1 MYRVDYFKRPLEF
14 HGAWCRTH
22 LAIAFYLCLF
32 CSSALLSVG
41 DVQAQASWNYLV
53 ETNQAGAA
61 VYLDGKLVG
70 VTRGDG
76 TLPVS
81 VTPGLR
87 TFRVEKE
94 GFVVEPAR
102 HAVEVARGGVSRT
115 IRFTLET
122 EPPPW
127 WQNWQALLFAALL
140 ALCAAL
146 ALTLAFV
153 LLRRERVGELNL
165 TTTFDRYEVIRTIG
179 RGGMATVF
187 LARDRHAGQTVALKV
202 MDANL
207 VHDTDLARKFIR
219 EGEALQRITGTYPTA
234 PVVRALRYG
243 REHNEEGGR
252 PFVALE
258 YLDGKSLLQVLQSRG
273 RLPLP
278 QALSAARQ
286 VAEGLA
292 AAHAHGIWHRDI
304 SPDNVFVIRYDGHQ
318 IEVKLID
325 FGVAKNEYTLIHT
338 LDGSIT
344 GKPAYMSPEQCRGES
359 LDGRTD
365 LYSLGALLYA
375 LLAGH
380 PPFSDP
386 NPLLVMRL
394 HESAPVP
401 SLPSDVAQPVRELVY
416 RLLSKRREDR
426 PATATELV
434 AVISAL
440 EQMEPIPL
448 IKP

>member
-1 MYRVDYFKRPLEF
+1 MMPSRSYRLCQVFACAVLVLLGGL
-14 HGAWCRTH
+14 GA
-22 LAIAFYLCLF
+22 
-32 CSSALLSVG
+32 
-41 DVQAQASWNYLV
+41 QAQSSWNYLV
-53 ETNQAGAA
+53 ETNEAGAA
-61 VYLDGKLVG
+61 VYLDDALVG

-76 TLPVS
+76 TLPVA

-94 GFVVEPAR
+94 GFVVDPDR
-102 HAVEVARGGVSRT
+102 HTVEVAQGGISRT
-115 IRFTLET
+115 IRFNLDT
-122 EPPPW
+122 EPLPW
-127 WQNWQALLFAALL
+127 WRNWQALLFAGLLTLCATL
-140 ALCAAL
+140 ALA
-146 ALTLAFV
+146 LAFV
-153 LLRRERVGELNL
+153 LVWRDREGGFTQ
-165 TTTFDRYEVIRTIG
+165 TTTFDRYDVIRTIG

-187 LARDRHAGQTVALKV
+187 LARDRLVGQTVALKV
-202 MDANL
+202 MDATL
-207 VHDTDLARKFIR
+207 VHDTDLSRKFIR

-243 REHNEEGGR
+243 REHNAEGGR

-258 YLDGKSLLQVLQSRG
+258 YLEGKSLLQVLKTSG
-273 RLPLP
+273 RLPVP

-292 AAHAHGIWHRDI
+292 AAHAHGIWHRDV
-304 SPDNVFVIRYDGHQ
+304 SPDNVFVIGFDRHTL
-318 IEVKLID
+318 EVKLID
-325 FGVAKNEYTLIHT
+325 FGVAKNEYTLVHT

-359 LDGRTD
+359 LDGRSD

-375 LLAGH
+375 LLAGQ

-401 SLPSDVAQPVRELVY
+401 SLPSDIPQRVCELVY
-416 RLLSKRREDR
+416 RLLSKRREGR
-426 PATATELV
+426 PASASELI
-434 AVISAL
+434 ARIDEI
-440 EQMEPIPL
+440 EQTKPL
-448 IKP
+448 PLTKHSLS